1 MKCLCFPADFLER
14 YKKTAVVISFLGAK
28 VSQSDSFNVESKEEF
43 TSDKL
48 INNTCVCVCGCQLL
62 FNPLT
67 LKI

>member
-1 MKCLCFPADFLER
+1 MECLSFPADCLER

-48 INNTCVCVCGCQLL
+48 INNMCVCVCGCQLL

>member
-1 MKCLCFPADFLER
+1 M
-14 YKKTAVVISFLGAK
+14 IFLGAK
-28 VSQSDSFNVESKEEF
+28 VSQSDSFNIESKEEF

-48 INNTCVCVCGCQLL
+48 INNMCVYVCGCQLL

>member
-1 MKCLCFPADFLER
+1 MECLCFPADCLER

-48 INNTCVCVCGCQLL
+48 INNMCVCVCVAVSYYLIL
-62 FNPLT
+62 
-67 LKI
+67 

>member
-1 MKCLCFPADFLER
+1 MECLCFPADFLER
-14 YKKTAVVISFLGAK
+14 YIKTTVAISFLGAK

-48 INNTCVCVCGCQLL
+48 INNMCVCVCGCQLL